1 MTKPSFPKHLKLKE
15 MEPTNKGWFELFKGK
30 TNYKPGY
37 YQTIENFLKYSNYK
51 DKPFNT
57 FTLADVE
64 DYIFVMWDNN
74 YSSKRTDGV
83 VATISSFKNFLI
95 KNSSFPPNFLDK
107 VLSLQVN
114 ESSVSDS
121 EPLSLFQLHNIREY
135 NNGSIVDEFIFEMY
149 FQLGIDKQDLAI
161 CIPQNADN
169 EKRCFRFKG
178 KEIRYNQKIE
188 KLISKIQSVDGL
200 ATKIKSIDY
209 RYLKNVTTHL
219 KSIDGAWQKERALNY
234 SDILKSHQVYMIKCP
249 NVNCG
254 ELSENIQQNW
264 VLVKQDFD
272 TEYRLFCSQCKGTPY
287 ER

>member
-15 MEPTNKGWFELFKGK
+15 IEPINKGWLESFKKK
-30 TNYKPGY
+30 TSYKPGY
-37 YQTIENFLKYSNYK
+37 YQTIGNFLKYSKYK
-51 DKPFNT
+51 GKPFNT

-64 DYIFVMWDNN
+64 DYIFIMWDNG
-74 YSSKRTDGV
+74 YSSNRTDDV

-95 KNSSFPPNFLDK
+95 KNSSFPSDFLDDI
-107 VLSLQVN
+107 LSLQVKEN
-114 ESSVSDS
+114 SISDS
-121 EPLSLFQLHNIREY
+121 EPLSLFQLHHIREY
-135 NNGSIVDEFIFEMY
+135 NNSNIIDEFIFEIY

-161 CIPQNADN
+161 CTPQNADN

-188 KLISKIQSVDGL
+188 QLISRIQSVDRL
-200 ATKIKSIDY
+200 EMKIKNIDY

-219 KSIDGAWQKERALNY
+219 KSIAGAWQKERALNY
-234 SDILKSHQVYMIKCP
+234 SDILKSHQVYMVKCP
-249 NVNCG
+249 NVKCG